1 MISLRTPTLL
11 GRRID
16 SIGRL
21 QRFLIV
27 FLFFAFPVLWVSSV
41 LALGVPRLE
50 GRVNDHARLLTPPQA
65 AALEEK
71 LRAYEEKTTNQI
83 ALLTLPSLEG
93 EPLED
98 FSIRVAREWQLGQEK
113 RNNGVLIFIAAKE
126 RGVRIEVG
134 YGLEGAL
141 TDAQSSI
148 IIRNIMIPAFREGD
162 FNRGIQAG
170 VDAIQAAIAGEFKA
184 PEVPSSRRSRD
195 GFSEV
200 FSLGLILLILFSS
213 FLSYL
218 PLPVTAL
225 AGGILGGVVGSFMF
239 GTVFLPAVVGAF
251 LGILLPLLFRGSGG
265 GPGRGLGGRSYR
277 GTGWSAGRGWGGGGF
292 GGSGFGGGGF
302 SGGGGSFGGG
312 GASGRW

>member
-1 MISLRTPTLL
+1 MPPKAPALWGPRIKRVEMLR
-11 GRRID
+11 
-16 SIGRL
+16 
-21 QRFLIV
+21 
-27 FLFFAFPVLWVSSV
+27 LFFMMFLVASLVPFFSAPVS
-41 LALGVPRLE
+41 ALNVPRLQ
-50 GRVNDHARLLTPPQA
+50 GRVNDDAHLLTPNQA

-83 ALLTLPSLEG
+83 VLLTLPSLEG
-93 EPLED
+93 ESLED
-98 FSIRVAREWQLGQEK
+98 FSIRVARSWQLGQAK

-141 TDAQSSI
+141 TDAQSSM

-170 VDAIQAAIAGEFKA
+170 VDAIEAAIAGEFTA
-184 PEVPSSRRSRD
+184 PQPPPARSRSRD
-195 GFSEV
+195 NSNEV

-213 FLSYL
+213 FLAYL
-218 PLPVTAL
+218 PLYITAV
-225 AGGILGGVVGSFMF
+225 AGGIIGGVIGAFLA
-239 GTVFLPAVVGAF
+239 GAILLPALIGAF

-265 GPGRGLGGRSYR
+265 GPGGGIGGRGYR
-277 GTGWSAGRGWGGGGF
+277 GTGWSAGSGGGG
-292 GGSGFGGGGF
+292 GFGGGGF

>member
-1 MISLRTPTLL
+1 MLNFRWMRLL
-11 GRRID
+11 LLFVLFAGPA
-16 SIGRL
+16 SALNVPPL
-21 QRFLIV
+21 Q
-27 FLFFAFPVLWVSSV
+27 
-41 LALGVPRLE
+41 
-50 GRVNDHARLLTPPQA
+50 GRVNDHARLLTPEQA

-71 LRAYEEKTTNQI
+71 LRAYEAETTHQI
-83 ALLTLPSLEG
+83 ALLTLPTLDG

-98 FSIRVAREWQLGQEK
+98 FSIRVARQWQLGQEK
-113 RNNGVLIFIAAKE
+113 RNNGVLIFIAVEE
-126 RGVRIEVG
+126 RAVRIEVG

-162 FNRGIQAG
+162 FNRGIESA

-184 PEVPSSRRSRD
+184 PEAPSSRRSRD
-195 GFSEV
+195 DSNEV

-218 PLPVTAL
+218 PLPITAL
-225 AGGILGGVVGSFMF
+225 AGGIIGGVVGSFLI
-239 GTVFLPAVVGAF
+239 GSIFLPALVGVF
-251 LGILLPLLFRGSGG
+251 LGIVLPLLFRGTGG
-265 GPGRGLGGRSYR
+265 GPGRGLGGRAYR
-277 GTGWSAGRGWGGGGF
+277 GTGWSVGRGWRGGG
-292 GGSGFGGGGF
+292 GFGGGGF

>member
-1 MISLRTPTLL
+1 MLNLRWMTFFLL
-11 GRRID
+11 
-16 SIGRL
+16 
-21 QRFLIV
+21 FA
-27 FLFFAFPVLWVSSV
+27 FFAAPA
-41 LALGVPRLE
+41 LALNVPPLQ
-50 GRVNDHARLLTPPQA
+50 GRVNDQARLLTPEQA

-71 LRAYEEKTTNQI
+71 LRAYEAKTTNQI
-83 ALLTLPSLEG
+83 ALLTVPSLEG

-113 RNNGVLIFIAAKE
+113 RNNGVLIFIAAEE

-162 FNRGIQAG
+162 FNRGIESA

-184 PEVPSSRRSRD
+184 PEVPSSSRSRD
-195 GFSEV
+195 DFNEV

-218 PLPVTAL
+218 PLPITAL
-225 AGGILGGVVGSFMF
+225 AGGIIGGVVGSFLI
-239 GTVFLPAVVGAF
+239 GAIFLPVLIGIF
-251 LGILLPLLFRGSGG
+251 LGIVLPLLFRGSGG
-265 GPGRGLGGRSYR
+265 GPGRGLGGRAYR
-277 GTGWSAGRGWGGGGF
+277 GTGWSVGRGWSGGRGGF
-292 GGSGFGGGGF
+292 RGGGF

>member
-1 MISLRTPTLL
+1 MLNLRWMLFLL
-11 GRRID
+11 LFI
-16 SIGRL
+16 
-21 QRFLIV
+21 
-27 FLFFAFPVLWVSSV
+27 FFAGPASALSV
-41 LALGVPRLE
+41 PPLQ
-50 GRVNDHARLLTPPQA
+50 GRVNDHARLLTPEQA

-71 LRAYEEKTTNQI
+71 LRTYEAKTTNQI
-83 ALLTLPSLEG
+83 ALLTVPSLEG
-93 EPLED
+93 EALED
-98 FSIRVAREWQLGQEK
+98 FSVRVAREWQLGQEK
-113 RNNGVLIFIAAKE
+113 RNNGVLIFIAAAE

-170 VDAIQAAIAGEFKA
+170 VDAIQAAIAGEFTA
-184 PEVPSSRRSRD
+184 PEGPSSSRRSRD
-195 GFSEV
+195 DSNEV

-218 PLPVTAL
+218 PLPITAL
-225 AGGILGGVVGSFMF
+225 AGGIIGGVVGSFMT
-239 GTVFLPAVVGAF
+239 GTILFPALAGVF

-265 GPGRGLGGRSYR
+265 GPGHGLGGRAYR
-277 GTGWSAGRGWGGGGF
+277 GTGWSTGRGWGGGG
-292 GGSGFGGGGF
+292 GFGGGGF

>member
-1 MISLRTPTLL
+1 MI
-11 GRRID
+11 
-16 SIGRL
+16 
-21 QRFLIV
+21 FL
-27 FLFFAFPVLWVSSV
+27 PLWLSAVASSPSS
-41 LALGVPRLE
+41 ALEVPRLQ
-50 GRVNDHARLLTPPQA
+50 GRVNDHARLLTPEQA

-71 LRAYEEKTTNQI
+71 LRAYEEKTTHQI
-83 ALLTLPSLEG
+83 ALLTLPGLEG

-98 FSIRVAREWQLGQEK
+98 FSIRVAREWRLGQEK

-162 FNRGIQAG
+162 FNRGIETG
-170 VDAIQAAIAGEFKA
+170 VDAIQAAIAGEFTA
-184 PEVPSSRRSRD
+184 PEVPPARRSRD
-195 GFSEV
+195 NFNEV

-218 PLPVTAL
+218 PLPITGL
-225 AGGILGGVVGSFMF
+225 AGGIIGGVVGSFLT
-239 GTVFLPAVVGAF
+239 GAIFLPALAGIF

-265 GPGRGLGGRSYR
+265 GPGRGLGGRAYR
-277 GTGWSAGRGWGGGGF
+277 GTGWSAGRGWSGG
-292 GGSGFGGGGF
+292 GFGGGGF

>member
-1 MISLRTPTLL
+1 MPLGGGTFCEPRTDRVDRLRLSFVVL
-11 GRRID
+11 
-16 SIGRL
+16 
-21 QRFLIV
+21 
-27 FLFFAFPVLWVSSV
+27 LFFALSFLISATAA
-41 LALGVPRLE
+41 ALDVPPLQ
-50 GRVNDHARLLTPPQA
+50 GRVNDHARLLTPEQA

-71 LRAYEEKTTNQI
+71 LRAYESKTTNQI
-83 ALLTLPSLEG
+83 ALLTVPSLEG
-93 EPLED
+93 EALED
-98 FSIRVAREWQLGQEK
+98 FSVRVARDWQLGQEK
-113 RNNGVLIFIAAKE
+113 RNNGVLIFIAAEE

-162 FNRGIQAG
+162 FNRGIETGA
-170 VDAIQAAIAGEFKA
+170 DAIQAAIAGEFTA
-184 PEVPSSRRSRD
+184 PDVPSARRSRD
-195 GFSEV
+195 DSNEV

-218 PLPVTAL
+218 PLPITGL
-225 AGGILGGVVGSFMF
+225 AGGIIGGVVGSFMI
-239 GTVFLPAVVGAF
+239 GTILLPALAGVF

-277 GTGWSAGRGWGGGGF
+277 GTGWSAGRGWSGGGG
-292 GGSGFGGGGF
+292 GFGGGGF

>member
-1 MISLRTPTLL
+1 MLSLRWMVLL
-11 GRRID
+11 LLFVFFTGPA
-16 SIGRL
+16 SALNVPPL
-21 QRFLIV
+21 Q
-27 FLFFAFPVLWVSSV
+27 
-41 LALGVPRLE
+41 
-50 GRVNDHARLLTPPQA
+50 GRVNDQARLLTPEQT
-65 AALEEK
+65 AALEEE
-71 LRAYEEKTTNQI
+71 LRAYEAKTTNQI
-83 ALLTLPSLEG
+83 ALLTIPSLEG

-113 RNNGVLIFIAAKE
+113 RNNGVLIFIAAEE

-162 FNRGIQAG
+162 FSRGIESG

-195 GFSEV
+195 DSNEV

-218 PLPVTAL
+218 PLPITAL
-225 AGGILGGVVGSFMF
+225 AGGIIGGVVGSFLI
-239 GTVFLPAVVGAF
+239 GSIFLPALVGVF
-251 LGILLPLLFRGSGG
+251 LGIVLPLLFRGTGG
-265 GPGRGLGGRSYR
+265 GPGRGLGGRAYR
-277 GTGWSAGRGWGGGGF
+277 RTGWSAGRGW
-292 GGSGFGGGGF
+292 SGGGGGF

>member
-1 MISLRTPTLL
+1 MRSNAPAL
-11 GRRID
+11 GGVRID
-16 SIGRL
+16 SADLLRAGSML
-21 QRFLIV
+21 CFLV
-27 FLFFAFPVLWVSSV
+27 LFSILFASP
-41 LALGVPRLE
+41 ALGLNVPPLQA
-50 GRVNDHARLLTPPQA
+50 RVNDHARLLTPEQA

-83 ALLTLPSLEG
+83 ALLTLPGLEG
-93 EPLED
+93 EPLET
-98 FSIRVAREWQLGQEK
+98 FSIRAAREWQLGQGK

-170 VDAIQAAIAGEFKA
+170 VDAIQAAIAGEFTA
-184 PEVPSSRRSRD
+184 PEAPPPSARSRD
-195 GFSEV
+195 HFNEV

-225 AGGILGGVVGSFMF
+225 AGGVIGGVVGSFLA
-239 GTVFLPAVVGAF
+239 GAIFLPALIGVF

-277 GTGWSAGRGWGGGGF
+277 GTGWSAGRGWGGSGG
-292 GGSGFGGGGF
+292 GFGGGGF